1 MVIRE
6 PVSEEQVDQI
16 IVTPSP
22 SHFFLIRKKFS
33 TRGGLKITN
42 RRLEDRKSLSV
53 ETEVEEADMR
63 RDRVM
68 NPSNFTLTSDDRN
81 NRWIAKLV

>member
-1 MVIRE
+1 MSR
-6 PVSEEQVDQI
+6 PVAKKRNRSQLCIDCYACFFPFI
-16 IVTPSP
+16 DCGDRAGPSV
-22 SHFFLIRKKFS
+22 
-33 TRGGLKITN
+33 
-42 RRLEDRKSLSV
+42 EDRKSLSV